1 MSEAHGAP
9 SPSGSRRPG
18 GTDVARLAGVSQKTV
33 SRVFNNEPY
42 VGDQVRRRV
51 LEAAR
56 QLGYRPNLAA
66 RALQSGRTH
75 RIGVASLGSALFG
88 PATLLV
94 ALERAARQ
102 TGYALSIV
110 NTFEDEQ
117 GSLADALLNLLAQDV
132 DAIVLLEPIDEGE
145 TSLTVDVPVLM
156 LGRAPLVSAPKV
168 LTVDAGEAGDPAED
182 VVRHMLALGHA
193 TVHHVAGP
201 LRWWAARERLDGW
214 QRVLKEE
221 GRTVPSYVEGNW
233 TAASGYRAGQEL
245 ARDPEVTAVF
255 VGQRRHGDRSP
266 ARASGIGAARA
277 AGREPGGLRRHPA
290 GRLPVTG
297 ADDGTAGQHH
307 ARHGRTAAARGVSP
321 ESGGLTGPAA
331 RADASVDAERV
342 HRSAAGSPA
351 EGRCHDLSQPSF
363 SLISWL
369 RSP

>member
-132 DAIVLLEPIDEGE
+132 DAIVLLEAIDEGE
-145 TSLTVDVPVLM
+145 TSLAVDVPVLM

-221 GRTVPSYVEGNW
+221 GRTVPSYVEGDW

-255 VGQRRHGDRSP
+255 VANDDMAIGVLRALQESGLHVPRDVSLVGFDDIPPAAYLSP
-266 ARASGIGAARA
+266 ALTTVRPDNTMLATVGLQRLVGFLQNPEASPVLLPAPMHQLMLRESTGRR
-277 AGREPGGLRRHPA
+277 REPGRGA
-290 GRLPVTG
+290 LP
-297 ADDGTAGQHH
+297 
-307 ARHGRTAAARGVSP
+307 
-321 ESGGLTGPAA
+321 
-331 RADASVDAERV
+331 
-342 HRSAAGSPA
+342 
-351 EGRCHDLSQPSF
+351 
-363 SLISWL
+363 
-369 RSP
+369 